1 MEKDEGLGTYLKYRR
16 DMIEGSEELLRL
28 LRLEHPAIMHMLTRN
43 KK

>member
-1 MEKDEGLGTYLKYRR
+1 MKEDEGLGTYLKYRR
-16 DMIEGSEELLRL
+16 DMIAGSEELLRL